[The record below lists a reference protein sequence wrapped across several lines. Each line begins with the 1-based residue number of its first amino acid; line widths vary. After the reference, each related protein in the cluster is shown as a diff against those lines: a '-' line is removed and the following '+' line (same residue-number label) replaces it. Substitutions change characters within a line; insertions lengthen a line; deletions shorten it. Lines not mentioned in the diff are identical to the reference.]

1 MKKALMILLASVLIG
16 HATVSHA
23 QRGPCQPTPFNPGG
37 CSWRGGG
44 WGPGWDPYP
53 GTRSGGQNAVLYANA
68 VAVGLPAVVGAV
80 GALAN
85 AIVGSPEPP
94 PQQIAEAPIG
104 VAPVGVPVAIAPVRF
119 GGNQCVWRSFNPT
132 IMDPRFRFGDRRVV
146 CVNSAGIEYS
156 FQAPPIQ

>member
-1 MKKALMILLASVLIG
+1 MKKTLMILLTLVLIG
-16 HATVSHA
+16 HATASHA

-85 AIVGSPEPP
+85 AITSALTAGAAYYDVELTDPGGKVMRFVGGKA
-94 PQQIAEAPIG
+94 QITAE
-104 VAPVGVPVAIAPVRF
+104 VTR
-119 GGNQCVWRSFNPT
+119 
-132 IMDPRFRFGDRRVV
+132 
-146 CVNSAGIEYS
+146 
-156 FQAPPIQ
+156 